1 MTAANNSRAFYSA
14 YKRKLA
20 RYIMIWHIK
29 QGGKEH
35 EKRTHDG
42 NRMERSN
49 ETALQES
56 NQRHDHGRSGSS
68 RKVYRF
74 LPDFWRLAGLDAPGL
89 AF

>member
-1 MTAANNSRAFYSA
+1 MTAAINSRAFYSA
-14 YKRKLA
+14 YNGKQHA
-20 RYIMIWHIK
+20 YTMIQHIK

-42 NRMERSN
+42 NRMERNN

-56 NQRHDHGRSGSS
+56 LQRHDHGRSGSS